1 MMMPYRHPSMRQCKV
16 RAFASRKFASSPM
29 IFSTDNFRRMLWL
42 GVAFILAAATW
53 PANAAPPE
61 GADPRYAPFFQ
72 ALQRKDKG
80 GGSCCGVADCREV
93 RSQSP
98 ENSGD
103 GNWRVFIDKETFG
116 PNAPDDWIIVP
127 KETVDDQPT
136 TSLRPPNAI
145 ACWQSGNYY
154 LNGVLVGSPG
164 GRLICF
170 KVPAPSF

>member
-1 MMMPYRHPSMRQCKV
+1 
-16 RAFASRKFASSPM
+16 M
-29 IFSTDNFRRMLWL
+29 IFSSNNIRRTSWL
-42 GVAFILAAATW
+42 GAALIVAVATW
-53 PANAAPPE
+53 PAKGAPPQ

-72 ALQRKDKG
+72 GLQRKDKG

-98 ENSGD
+98 ENSSD

>member
-1 MMMPYRHPSMRQCKV
+1 MIAIPDKIR
-16 RAFASRKFASSPM
+16 RASC
-29 IFSTDNFRRMLWL
+29 L
-42 GVAFILAAATW
+42 GIAFLAGAAAL
-53 PANAAPPE
+53 PVKAAPPE

-72 ALQRKDKG
+72 GLHRRDKG

-98 ENSGD
+98 ENSSD
-103 GNWRVFIDKETFG
+103 GNWRVFIDKQTFG
-116 PNAPDDWIIVP
+116 PYAPDDWVIVP
-127 KETVDDQPT
+127 KEQVDDQPT

-145 ACWQSGNYY
+145 ACWQSGHYY
-154 LNGVLVGSPG
+154 LNGVPENPPG